1 MYWVRAR
8 RNEFS
13 PNLEIRQCRVL
24 FLGWLFNRVEK
35 TCMFNVPDLD
45 RLTEEFLFEVLLWVS
60 ARLRLSVLHDR
71 FVRSPLYGNLR
82 W

>member
-1 MYWVRAR
+1 
-8 RNEFS
+8 
-13 PNLEIRQCRVL
+13 
-24 FLGWLFNRVEK
+24 
-35 TCMFNVPDLD
+35 MFNVPDLD